1 MRARFAM
8 CARKGFDAVEPDNMD
23 GFENPT
29 GFPITAAQQLTYDRW
44 VARAVHRLG
53 MAVFEKND
61 PEQAD
66 SAETATSNNAHPHLI
81 SAPRRPDN
89 SARTGAEKGSV

>member
-29 GFPITAAQQLTYDRW
+29 GFHISAAQQLSYD
-44 VARAVHRLG
+44 VGGAG
-53 MAVFEKND
+53 G
-61 PEQAD
+61 P
-66 SAETATSNNAHPHLI
+66 SAGHGGVREE
-81 SAPRRPDN
+81 RP
-89 SARTGAEKGSV
+89 